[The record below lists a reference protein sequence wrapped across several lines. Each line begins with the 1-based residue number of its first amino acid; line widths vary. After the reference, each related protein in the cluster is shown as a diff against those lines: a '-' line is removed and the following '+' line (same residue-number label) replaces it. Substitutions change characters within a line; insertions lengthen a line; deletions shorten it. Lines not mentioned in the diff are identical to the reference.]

1 MIRDYCVYRYTL
13 RETGEVIYIGKTDAS
28 LKQRIDAHQKEDNF
42 APYIGLWDI
51 DYLELQ
57 NNTETDIIEK
67 YLINYYKPIL
77 NTKDNVTGFTNMSII
92 LPDWKPYAVYEE
104 DRKHATEILIKQALR
119 QAKLDDEFICNV
131 LGSDGKPFT
140 LDFYHNGQIAG
151 MSFSK
156 QDIIQSTKKEED
168 LLHRPVMKHVYTYEP
183 QNIEYLEK
191 HFEEIEEKCFYP
203 VALLW
208 DFQEEQ
214 RQYLDILTE
223 VSQMIEDLKRF
234 ASEGF
239 QIEDYDK
246 DEYILECNPDCIP
259 YIEDLFYNICG
270 NDGHYY
276 ITVDETKF
284 NKIENIQIKIAKER
298 LKIYF
303 AAGIRDFD
311 NTISLQED
319 FPMIC

>member
-57 NNTETDIIEK
+57 NSTETDIIEK

-77 NTKDNVTGFTNMSII
+77 NTKDNVTGLSNMSIT
-92 LPDWKPYAVYEE
+92 LPEWKPYSVYEE
-104 DRKHATEILIKQALR
+104 DKRHTTEILIKQAL
-119 QAKLDDEFICNV
+119 QKAKLDDEFICNV
-131 LGSDGKPFT
+131 LGSNGKPFT

-156 QDIIQSTKKEED
+156 PEVLQSEVVEKD
-168 LLHRPVMKHVYTYEP
+168 LLHKDIVRHIYTYDP
-183 QNIEYLEK
+183 QNIEYLEH
-191 HFEEIEEKCFYP
+191 HFEEIEEKCFHP

-208 DFQEEQ
+208 DFQEKQ
-214 RQYLDILTE
+214 RQQLDILTE
-223 VSQMIEDLKRF
+223 VSQILDDLLCF

-239 QIEDYDK
+239 QIEDYEK

-259 YIEDLFYNICG
+259 YIEDLFHDLCG
-270 NDGHYY
+270 KDGNYY

-284 NKIENIQIKIAKER
+284 IEISDIKTKIAKER

-311 NTISLQED
+311 NSISLQED
-319 FPMIC
+319 FPMLC

>member
-42 APYIGLWDI
+42 APYLGLWDI

-77 NTKDNVTGFTNMSII
+77 NTKDNVTGFTNMSIT
-92 LPDWKPYAVYEE
+92 LPDWKPYAVYEADGARTVMAV
-104 DRKHATEILIKQALR
+104 DRCKE
-119 QAKLDDEFICNV
+119 
-131 LGSDGKPFT
+131 FT

-203 VALLW
+203 VAILW

-284 NKIENIQIKIAKER
+284 NEIENIQIKIAKER

>member
-1 MIRDYCVYRYTL
+1 
-13 RETGEVIYIGKTDAS
+13 
-28 LKQRIDAHQKEDNF
+28 
-42 APYIGLWDI
+42 
-51 DYLELQ
+51 
-57 NNTETDIIEK
+57 
-67 YLINYYKPIL
+67 
-77 NTKDNVTGFTNMSII
+77 
-92 LPDWKPYAVYEE
+92 
-104 DRKHATEILIKQALR
+104 
-119 QAKLDDEFICNV
+119 
-131 LGSDGKPFT
+131 
-140 LDFYHNGQIAG
+140 
-151 MSFSK
+151 
-156 QDIIQSTKKEED
+156 
-168 LLHRPVMKHVYTYEP
+168 MKHVYTYEP

-203 VALLW
+203 VAILW

-214 RQYLDILTE
+214 RQHLDILTE
-223 VSQMIEDLKRF
+223 VSQIIEDLKRF

-284 NKIENIQIKIAKER
+284 NEIENIQIKIAKDR